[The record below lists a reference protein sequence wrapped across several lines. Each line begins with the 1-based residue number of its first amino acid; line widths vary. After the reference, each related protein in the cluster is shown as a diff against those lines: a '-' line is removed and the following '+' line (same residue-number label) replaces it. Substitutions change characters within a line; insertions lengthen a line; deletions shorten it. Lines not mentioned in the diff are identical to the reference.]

1 MLRILPSGPKAF
13 LVEVENDS
21 QVMSLLNEV
30 AKRGDTDW
38 IAHLVDVVPGER
50 TVLFDGVTDLSAAQA
65 DVKSWRL
72 QTGEA
77 RPSTMVEV
85 ECRYDGPDL
94 ARVAE
99 LWQMSEE
106 DLVNYHSR
114 LPHRV
119 LFCGFSPGF
128 AYIRSLDQNHLVP
141 RRASPRATVGAGS
154 VGLARSYTGIYPR
167 SSPGGWQLIGR
178 SDTRIWDESRD
189 PPALLIPG
197 THVTFIP
204 I

>member
-30 AKRGDTDW
+30 ANRADTDW
-38 IAHLVDVVPGER
+38 ITHVVDIVPGER
-50 TVLFDGVTDLSAAQA
+50 TLLFDGVTDLRTAQA

-72 QTGEA
+72 QAGEA
-77 RPSTMVEV
+77 RPSTNVEV

-99 LWQMSEE
+99 LWQMSSE
-106 DLVNYHSR
+106 DVVNYHSR

-119 LFCGFSPGF
+119 AFCGFTPGF

-141 RRASPRATVGAGS
+141 RRASPRASVAAGS

-178 SDTRIWDESRD
+178 SDTRIWDENRD

-197 THVTFIP
+197 TRVTFLP